1 MNDKLKQQA
10 DKYFSTLIPVIR
22 IVFQY
27 FCSHVN
33 RSDYQ
38 QRQQQL
44 CC

>member
-10 DKYFSTLIPVIR
+10 DKYFSMLISVIR
-22 IVFQY
+22 IVIQY
-27 FCSHVN
+27 FCSHVI

-38 QRQQQL
+38 QRQQQH